1 MITKINND
9 NRTRKLS
16 AGVFSFLL
24 SPFSFLVII
33 CQLLLGS
40 ALLCSCDDMFD
51 PADENNRQA
60 EDMTEES
67 KYAHGLLI
75 YAYGRL
81 PYITTTQTDIATDDA
96 VTNQTSSSLL
106 NMATGTWAADNN
118 PMTQWNACKDGIQYT
133 NLFFQIVDK
142 VKWAPSAASKQQMFI
157 DRLKGEAFGL
167 RAIFYYYLLQ
177 AHGGY
182 ADDGILYGVPL
193 LTKAED
199 GSSDFNQPRATFA
212 DCVKQCFDDCDSAMA
227 YLPAKYE
234 DISSDNEIPAKY
246 KAVGANYSGYN
257 LVFGNK
263 AKNLLSGSV
272 AEAVKAQVAVLAA
285 SPAFREQSGVT
296 SAQAATLCANVL
308 KRIGGLDGFDK
319 AGHQDWYKS
328 SFKTVIEGTS
338 DIPEMLWR
346 EDRRK
351 NADQERENFPP
362 TLYGNGRV
370 NPSQNLVDAFPMRNG
385 RPISD
390 PNSGYDAKNP
400 YANRDPRLAD
410 NIIYNGMT
418 FRNTLVLTGTY
429 PKYDAKGNPEY
440 DDNLNYGS
448 SSTRTGYYLKKL
460 LREDVSPLASS
471 LIEQQHIYPRIRYTE
486 LFLDYAETANDA
498 WGPKADQAGAGFTA
512 YDVIKAIRER
522 AGLATNE
529 VGAALPEGDVYL
541 EECASDQTKMT
552 NLIRNER
559 RIELCF
565 ENKRFWDIRRWML
578 PLNETVKGMKV
589 DQNADGD
596 LTYTIID
603 VEERRYDSSYQN
615 YGPIPK
621 EEVLKWSNLKQNKGW
636 R

>member
-1 MITKINND
+1 
-9 NRTRKLS
+9 
-16 AGVFSFLL
+16 
-24 SPFSFLVII
+24 
-33 CQLLLGS
+33 
-40 ALLCSCDDMFD
+40 MFD

-96 VTNQTSSSLL
+96 VTNQKNNSLL

-118 PMTQWNACKDGIQYT
+118 PVSQWNGCKDGIQYV
-133 NLFFQIVDK
+133 NLFFSIVDN
-142 VKWAPSAASKQQMFI
+142 VKWAPSAASKQKMFI

-167 RAIFYYYLLQ
+167 RAVFYYYLLQ

-182 ADDGILYGVPL
+182 ADDGMLYGVPL
-193 LTKAED
+193 LTTPED

-212 DCVKQCFDDCDSAMA
+212 DCVKQCFADCDSAMA
-227 YLPAKYE
+227 YLPADYV
-234 DISSDNEIPAKY
+234 DIESENDIPAKY
-246 KAVGANYSGYN
+246 KAIGANYSGYN
-257 LVFGNK
+257 LVFGTK
-263 AKNLLSGSV
+263 ARNLMSGRI
-272 AEAVKAQVAVLAA
+272 AQAVKAQVAVLAA

-296 SAQAATLCANVL
+296 SAQAATLCADVL
-308 KRIGGLDGFDK
+308 KRIGGLDGFDNT
-319 AGHQDWYKS
+319 GNIWYKNAAKLEPS
-328 SFKTVIEGTS
+328 ASEM
-338 DIPEMLWR
+338 PEMLWR

-362 TLYGNGRV
+362 TLYGSGRV

-385 RPISD
+385 RPITD

-410 NIIYNGMT
+410 NVIYNGMS
-418 FRNTLVLTGTY
+418 FRKTEIITGTY
-429 PKYDAKGNPEY
+429 PKINAKGNPEY
-440 DDNLNYGS
+440 DDNINYNS
-448 SSTRTGYYLKKL
+448 TSTRTGYYLKKL
-460 LREDVSPLASS
+460 LREDVSPLSSS

-486 LFLDYAETANDA
+486 IFLDYAEAANDA
-498 WGPKADQAGAGFTA
+498 WGPKGDQAGVGFTA

-529 VGAALPEGDVYL
+529 IGVALPEGDAYL
-541 EECASDQTKMT
+541 EECASDQNKMT
-552 NLIRNER
+552 TLIRNER

-565 ENKRFWDIRRWML
+565 ENKRFWDLRRWML
-578 PLNETVKGMKV
+578 PLNETVKGMRV
-589 DQNADGD
+589 DRNDETGE
-596 LTYTIID
+596 LKYTIID
-603 VEERRYDSSYQN
+603 VEDRSYDNSYQC

-621 EEVLKWSNLKQNKGW
+621 EELLKWSNLKQNKGW